1 MVTAAATSVVSHQER
16 TITGY
21 GAASA
26 GKQCAAS
33 LIDVCCVALG
43 TVVAMVL
50 SRNPVVCV
58 MIAVEMVLV
67 FAVWEA
73 VRGETPGKVVLGV
86 RTVRVECQ
94 RDHRNGILPAGLSRA
109 FVKYLVLLASSM
121 VFGIGLLIMI
131 CSPMFSRSE
140 LRQGWA
146 DKIARLAEADI
157 HKQVTAA
164 LPVQKLQFH
173 TVSSSTMHESTT
185 SGSALSVPAP
195 EPAPAPVIPKTP
207 VSPAVPSVP
216 LSAPAPALAPVP
228 IVRATPA
235 APLVPAVSTPS
246 VPSAPTA
253 KSMPL
258 PVAQPSVRKVKHTA
272 LPSPAGNAL
281 PSRPGN
287 VPPVPPKQIT
297 IYFEDGS
304 REPLVIP
311 SNVVLGRNPSPQQN
325 GWLFPIVLA
334 RYHVI
339 TCVWRLPP
347 DICGLPTSIAL
358 MAPASS
364 MKTARKSISLPSNDM
379 PSNRVREFHSAIWAV
394 ASSWRKA
401 GGGVHDFRNPTEQ
414 A

>member
-246 VPSAPTA
+246 GPSATTA

-325 GWLFPIVLA
+325 GDVVLA
-334 RYHVI
+334 VPDRTGTVSRNHVRLEI
-339 TCVWRLPP
+339 TAGHMWITDLNSTNGTRVVNEDGEEIDLVAQQRHA
-347 DICGLPTSIAL
+347 IQSG
-358 MAPASS
+358 
-364 MKTARKSISLPSNDM
+364 ARISLGDM
-379 PSNRVREFHSAIWAV
+379 GCSIIMAKSRGRRS
-394 ASSWRKA
+394 
-401 GGGVHDFRNPTEQ
+401 
-414 A
+414 

>member
-1 MVTAAATSVVSHQER
+1 
-16 TITGY
+16 
-21 GAASA
+21 
-26 GKQCAAS
+26 
-33 LIDVCCVALG
+33 
-43 TVVAMVL
+43 
-50 SRNPVVCV
+50 
-58 MIAVEMVLV
+58 
-67 FAVWEA
+67 
-73 VRGETPGKVVLGV
+73 
-86 RTVRVECQ
+86 
-94 RDHRNGILPAGLSRA
+94 
-109 FVKYLVLLASSM
+109 
-121 VFGIGLLIMI
+121 MI

-246 VPSAPTA
+246 VPSATTA

-258 PVAQPSVRKVKHTA
+258 PVAQPSVRKVKHCPVRLGMPYLHAPATCRLY
-272 LPSPAGNAL
+272 LPSKSPFTSKTVPANHWSFL
-281 PSRPGN
+281 PMWCLD
-287 VPPVPPKQIT
+287 VT
-297 IYFEDGS
+297 HH
-304 REPLVIP
+304 
-311 SNVVLGRNPSPQQN
+311 RNRMVTWC
-325 GWLFPIVLA
+325 WLFPIVLA

>member
-1 MVTAAATSVVSHQER
+1 MVAAAATSVVSHQER

-33 LIDVCCVALG
+33 LSDVCCVALG
-43 TVVAMVL
+43 TVVAMVV

-325 GWLFPIVLA
+325 GDVVLA
-334 RYHVI
+334 VPDRTGTVSRNHVRLEI
-339 TCVWRLPP
+339 TAGHMWITDLNSTNGTRVVNEDGEEIDLVAQQRHA
-347 DICGLPTSIAL
+347 IQSG
-358 MAPASS
+358 
-364 MKTARKSISLPSNDM
+364 ARISLGDM
-379 PSNRVREFHSAIWAV
+379 GCSIIMAKSRGRRS
-394 ASSWRKA
+394 
-401 GGGVHDFRNPTEQ
+401 
-414 A
+414 

>member
-1 MVTAAATSVVSHQER
+1 
-16 TITGY
+16 
-21 GAASA
+21 
-26 GKQCAAS
+26 
-33 LIDVCCVALG
+33 
-43 TVVAMVL
+43 
-50 SRNPVVCV
+50 
-58 MIAVEMVLV
+58 
-67 FAVWEA
+67 
-73 VRGETPGKVVLGV
+73 
-86 RTVRVECQ
+86 
-94 RDHRNGILPAGLSRA
+94 
-109 FVKYLVLLASSM
+109 
-121 VFGIGLLIMI
+121 
-131 CSPMFSRSE
+131 
-140 LRQGWA
+140 
-146 DKIARLAEADI
+146 
-157 HKQVTAA
+157 
-164 LPVQKLQFH
+164 
-173 TVSSSTMHESTT
+173 MHESTT

-325 GWLFPIVLA
+325 GDVVLA
-334 RYHVI
+334 VPDRTGTVSRNHVRLEI
-339 TCVWRLPP
+339 TAGHMWITDLNSTNGTRVVNEDGEEIDLVAQQRHA
-347 DICGLPTSIAL
+347 IQSG
-358 MAPASS
+358 
-364 MKTARKSISLPSNDM
+364 ARISLGDM
-379 PSNRVREFHSAIWAV
+379 GCSIIMAKSRGRRS
-394 ASSWRKA
+394 
-401 GGGVHDFRNPTEQ
+401 
-414 A
+414 

>member
-1 MVTAAATSVVSHQER
+1 MVAAAATSVVSHQER

-50 SRNPVVCV
+50 SRNPAVCV

-228 IVRATPA
+228 IVRATP
-235 APLVPAVSTPS
+235 LLRWF
-246 VPSAPTA
+246 
-253 KSMPL
+253 L
-258 PVAQPSVRKVKHTA
+258 PF
-272 LPSPAGNAL
+272 L
-281 PSRPGN
+281 
-287 VPPVPPKQIT
+287 
-297 IYFEDGS
+297 
-304 REPLVIP
+304 
-311 SNVVLGRNPSPQQN
+311 
-325 GWLFPIVLA
+325 
-334 RYHVI
+334 
-339 TCVWRLPP
+339 RLPCLLRP
-347 DICGLPTSIAL
+347 
-358 MAPASS
+358 
-364 MKTARKSISLPSNDM
+364 RQ
-379 PSNRVREFHSAIWAV
+379 
-394 ASSWRKA
+394 
-401 GGGVHDFRNPTEQ
+401 NPCRSPWHNHP
-414 A
+414 

>member
-1 MVTAAATSVVSHQER
+1 MVAAAATSVVSHQER

-94 RDHRNGILPAGLSRA
+94 RGHRNGILPAGLSRA

-325 GWLFPIVLA
+325 GDVVLA
-334 RYHVI
+334 VPDRTGTVSRNHVRLEI
-339 TCVWRLPP
+339 TAGHMWITDLNSTNGTRVVNEDGEEIDLVAQQRHA
-347 DICGLPTSIAL
+347 IQSG
-358 MAPASS
+358 
-364 MKTARKSISLPSNDM
+364 ARISLGDM
-379 PSNRVREFHSAIWAV
+379 GCSIIMAKSRGRRS
-394 ASSWRKA
+394 
-401 GGGVHDFRNPTEQ
+401 
-414 A
+414 

>member
-246 VPSAPTA
+246 VPSATTA

-325 GWLFPIVLA
+325 GDVVLA
-334 RYHVI
+334 VPDRTGTVSRNHVRLEI
-339 TCVWRLPP
+339 TAGHMWITDLNSTNGTRVVNEDGEEIDLVAQQRNA
-347 DICGLPTSIAL
+347 IQSG
-358 MAPASS
+358 
-364 MKTARKSISLPSNDM
+364 ARISLGDM
-379 PSNRVREFHSAIWAV
+379 GCSIIMAKSRGRRS
-394 ASSWRKA
+394 
-401 GGGVHDFRNPTEQ
+401 
-414 A
+414 

>member
-246 VPSAPTA
+246 VPSATTA

-258 PVAQPSVRKVKHTA
+258 PVTQPSVRKVKHTA

-325 GWLFPIVLA
+325 GDVVLA
-334 RYHVI
+334 VPDRTGTVSRNHVRLEI
-339 TCVWRLPP
+339 TAGHMWITDLNSTNGTRVVNEDGEEIDLVAQQRHA
-347 DICGLPTSIAL
+347 IQSG
-358 MAPASS
+358 
-364 MKTARKSISLPSNDM
+364 ARISLGDM
-379 PSNRVREFHSAIWAV
+379 GCSIIMAKSRGRRS
-394 ASSWRKA
+394 
-401 GGGVHDFRNPTEQ
+401 
-414 A
+414 

>member
-246 VPSAPTA
+246 VPSATTA

-325 GWLFPIVLA
+325 GDVVLA
-334 RYHVI
+334 VPDRTGTVSRNHVRLEI
-339 TCVWRLPP
+339 TAGHMWITDLNSTNGTRVVNEDGEEIDLVAQPRHA
-347 DICGLPTSIAL
+347 IQSG
-358 MAPASS
+358 
-364 MKTARKSISLPSNDM
+364 ARISLGDM
-379 PSNRVREFHSAIWAV
+379 GCSIIMAKSRGRRS
-394 ASSWRKA
+394 
-401 GGGVHDFRNPTEQ
+401 
-414 A
+414 

>member
-1 MVTAAATSVVSHQER
+1 MVAAAATSVVSHQER

-325 GWLFPIVLA
+325 GDVVLA
-334 RYHVI
+334 VPDRTGTVSRNHVRLEI
-339 TCVWRLPP
+339 TAGHMWITDLNSTNGTRVVNEDGEEIDLVAQQRHA
-347 DICGLPTSIAL
+347 IQSG
-358 MAPASS
+358 
-364 MKTARKSISLPSNDM
+364 ARISLGDM
-379 PSNRVREFHSAIWAV
+379 GCSIIMAKSRGRRS
-394 ASSWRKA
+394 
-401 GGGVHDFRNPTEQ
+401 
-414 A
+414 

>member
-325 GWLFPIVLA
+325 GDVVLA
-334 RYHVI
+334 VPDRTGTVSRNHVRLEI
-339 TCVWRLPP
+339 TAGHMWITDLNSTNGTRVVNEDGEEIDLVAQQRHA
-347 DICGLPTSIAL
+347 IQSG
-358 MAPASS
+358 
-364 MKTARKSISLPSNDM
+364 ARISLGDM
-379 PSNRVREFHSAIWAV
+379 GCSIIMAKSRGRRS
-394 ASSWRKA
+394 
-401 GGGVHDFRNPTEQ
+401 
-414 A
+414 

>member
-1 MVTAAATSVVSHQER
+1 MVAAAATSVVSHQER

-146 DKIARLAEADI
+146 DKIARLAEVDI

-216 LSAPAPALAPVP
+216 LAAPAPALAPVP

-258 PVAQPSVRKVKHTA
+258 LVAQPSVRKVKHTA

-325 GWLFPIVLA
+325 GDVVLA
-334 RYHVI
+334 VPDRTGTVSRNHVRLEI
-339 TCVWRLPP
+339 TAGHMWITDLNSTNGTRVVNEDGEEIDLVAQQRHA
-347 DICGLPTSIAL
+347 IQSG
-358 MAPASS
+358 
-364 MKTARKSISLPSNDM
+364 ARISLGDM
-379 PSNRVREFHSAIWAV
+379 GCSIIMAKSRGRRS
-394 ASSWRKA
+394 
-401 GGGVHDFRNPTEQ
+401 
-414 A
+414 

>member
-1 MVTAAATSVVSHQER
+1 MVAAAATSVVSHQER

-50 SRNPVVCV
+50 SRNPAVCV

-216 LSAPAPALAPVP
+216 LSAPAPALAPDP
-228 IVRATPA
+228 RCSAGSCRFYAFRAFCAHGKIHA
-235 APLVPAVSTPS
+235 APRGTTIREEGKTYCIAQSGWECLTFTPRQRAACTS
-246 VPSAPTA
+246 QANHH
-253 KSMPL
+253 L
-258 PVAQPSVRKVKHTA
+258 LR
-272 LPSPAGNAL
+272 
-281 PSRPGN
+281 R
-287 VPPVPPKQIT
+287 
-297 IYFEDGS
+297 
-304 REPLVIP
+304 R
-311 SNVVLGRNPSPQQN
+311 
-325 GWLFPIVLA
+325 FP
-334 RYHVI
+334 RTTGHSFQ
-339 TCVWRLPP
+339 
-347 DICGLPTSIAL
+347 CGAWT
-358 MAPASS
+358 
-364 MKTARKSISLPSNDM
+364 
-379 PSNRVREFHSAIWAV
+379 
-394 ASSWRKA
+394 
-401 GGGVHDFRNPTEQ
+401 
-414 A
+414 

>member
-325 GWLFPIVLA
+325 GDVVLA
-334 RYHVI
+334 VPDRTGTVSRNHVRLEI
-339 TCVWRLPP
+339 TAGHMWITDLNSTNGTRVVNEDGEEIDLVAQQRHA
-347 DICGLPTSIAL
+347 IQSG
-358 MAPASS
+358 
-364 MKTARKSISLPSNDM
+364 ARISLGNMGCSIIM
-379 PSNRVREFHSAIWAV
+379 AKSRGRRS
-394 ASSWRKA
+394 
-401 GGGVHDFRNPTEQ
+401 
-414 A
+414 

>member
-1 MVTAAATSVVSHQER
+1 
-16 TITGY
+16 
-21 GAASA
+21 
-26 GKQCAAS
+26 
-33 LIDVCCVALG
+33 
-43 TVVAMVL
+43 MVL

-325 GWLFPIVLA
+325 GDVVLA
-334 RYHVI
+334 VPDRTGTVSRNHVRLEI
-339 TCVWRLPP
+339 TAGHMWITDLNSTNGTRVVNEDGEEIDLVAQQRHA
-347 DICGLPTSIAL
+347 IQSG
-358 MAPASS
+358 
-364 MKTARKSISLPSNDM
+364 ARISLGDM
-379 PSNRVREFHSAIWAV
+379 GCSIIMAKSRGRRS
-394 ASSWRKA
+394 
-401 GGGVHDFRNPTEQ
+401 
-414 A
+414 

>member
-1 MVTAAATSVVSHQER
+1 MVAAAATSVVSHQER

-50 SRNPVVCV
+50 SRNPAVCV

-325 GWLFPIVLA
+325 GDVVLA
-334 RYHVI
+334 VPDRTGTVSRNHVRLEITAGHMWITDLNSTNGTRVVNEDGEEIDLVAQQRHVI
-339 TCVWRLPP
+339 QS
-347 DICGLPTSIAL
+347 G
-358 MAPASS
+358 
-364 MKTARKSISLPSNDM
+364 ARISLGDM
-379 PSNRVREFHSAIWAV
+379 GCSIIMAKSRGRRS
-394 ASSWRKA
+394 
-401 GGGVHDFRNPTEQ
+401 
-414 A
+414 

>member
-109 FVKYLVLLASSM
+109 FVKYLVLLASTM

-325 GWLFPIVLA
+325 GDVVLA
-334 RYHVI
+334 VPDRTGTVSRNHVRLEI
-339 TCVWRLPP
+339 TAGHMWITDLNSTNGTRVVNEDGEEIDLVAQQRHA
-347 DICGLPTSIAL
+347 IQSG
-358 MAPASS
+358 
-364 MKTARKSISLPSNDM
+364 ARISLGDM
-379 PSNRVREFHSAIWAV
+379 GCSIIMAKSRGRRS
-394 ASSWRKA
+394 
-401 GGGVHDFRNPTEQ
+401 
-414 A
+414 

>member
-325 GWLFPIVLA
+325 GDVVLA
-334 RYHVI
+334 VPDRTGTVSRNHVCLEI
-339 TCVWRLPP
+339 TAGHMWITDLNSTNGTRVVNEDGEEIDLVAQQRHA
-347 DICGLPTSIAL
+347 IQSG
-358 MAPASS
+358 
-364 MKTARKSISLPSNDM
+364 ARISLGDM
-379 PSNRVREFHSAIWAV
+379 GCSIIMAKSRGRRS
-394 ASSWRKA
+394 
-401 GGGVHDFRNPTEQ
+401 
-414 A
+414 

>member
-1 MVTAAATSVVSHQER
+1 MVAAAATSVVSHQER

-21 GAASA
+21 DAASA

-50 SRNPVVCV
+50 SRNPAVCV

-325 GWLFPIVLA
+325 GDVVLA
-334 RYHVI
+334 VPDRTGTVSRNHVRLEI
-339 TCVWRLPP
+339 TAGHMWITDLNSTNGTRVVNEDGEEIDLVAQQRHA
-347 DICGLPTSIAL
+347 IQSG
-358 MAPASS
+358 
-364 MKTARKSISLPSNDM
+364 ARISLGDM
-379 PSNRVREFHSAIWAV
+379 GCSIIMAKSRGRRS
-394 ASSWRKA
+394 
-401 GGGVHDFRNPTEQ
+401 
-414 A
+414 

>member
-1 MVTAAATSVVSHQER
+1 MVAAAATSVVSHQER

-94 RDHRNGILPAGLSRA
+94 RDHRNGILPAGLGRA

-131 CSPMFSRSE
+131 CSPLFSRSE

-146 DKIARLAEADI
+146 DKIARLAEVDI

-195 EPAPAPVIPKTP
+195 EPAPVPVIPKTP
-207 VSPAVPSVP
+207 VPPAVPSVP

-228 IVRATPA
+228 IVRAVPA
-235 APLVPAVSTPS
+235 APQVSAVSAPS
-246 VPSAPTA
+246 VPSVPTA

-258 PVAQPSVRKVKHTA
+258 PVAQPSVKKAKHAA
-272 LPSPAGNAL
+272 LPGPAGNAL
-281 PSRPGN
+281 PSRSGN

-325 GWLFPIVLA
+325 GDVVLA
-334 RYHVI
+334 VPDRTGTVSRNHVRLEI
-339 TCVWRLPP
+339 TAGHMWITDLNSTNGTRVVNEDGEEIDLVAQQRHA
-347 DICGLPTSIAL
+347 IQSG
-358 MAPASS
+358 
-364 MKTARKSISLPSNDM
+364 ARISLGDM
-379 PSNRVREFHSAIWAV
+379 GCSIIMAKSRGRRS
-394 ASSWRKA
+394 
-401 GGGVHDFRNPTEQ
+401 
-414 A
+414 

>member
-1 MVTAAATSVVSHQER
+1 MVAAAATSVVSHQER

-50 SRNPVVCV
+50 SRNPAVCV

-228 IVRATPA
+228 IVRATHA

-325 GWLFPIVLA
+325 GDVVLA
-334 RYHVI
+334 VPDRTGTVSRNHVRLEI
-339 TCVWRLPP
+339 TAGHMWITDLNSTNGTRVVNEDGEEIDLVAQQRHA
-347 DICGLPTSIAL
+347 IQSG
-358 MAPASS
+358 
-364 MKTARKSISLPSNDM
+364 ARISLGDM
-379 PSNRVREFHSAIWAV
+379 GCSIIMAKSRGRRS
-394 ASSWRKA
+394 
-401 GGGVHDFRNPTEQ
+401 
-414 A
+414 

>member
-246 VPSAPTA
+246 VPSATTA

-325 GWLFPIVLA
+325 GDVVLA
-334 RYHVI
+334 VLDRTGTVSRNHVRLEI
-339 TCVWRLPP
+339 TAGHMWITDLNSTNGTRVVNEDGEEIDLVAQQRHA
-347 DICGLPTSIAL
+347 IQSG
-358 MAPASS
+358 
-364 MKTARKSISLPSNDM
+364 ARISLGDM
-379 PSNRVREFHSAIWAV
+379 GCSIIMAKSRGRRS
-394 ASSWRKA
+394 
-401 GGGVHDFRNPTEQ
+401 
-414 A
+414 

>member
-1 MVTAAATSVVSHQER
+1 MVAAAATSVVSHQER

-21 GAASA
+21 GVASA

-33 LIDVCCVALG
+33 LIDVCCVVLG
-43 TVVAMVL
+43 TVVAMML

-73 VRGETPGKVVLGV
+73 VRGETPGKVALGV

-146 DKIARLAEADI
+146 DKIARLAEVDI

-216 LSAPAPALAPVP
+216 LAAPAPALAPVP

-258 PVAQPSVRKVKHTA
+258 LVAQPSVRKVKHTA

-325 GWLFPIVLA
+325 GDVVLA
-334 RYHVI
+334 VPDRTGTVSRNHVRLEI
-339 TCVWRLPP
+339 TAGHMWITDLNSTNGTRVVNEDGEEIDLVAQQRHA
-347 DICGLPTSIAL
+347 IQSG
-358 MAPASS
+358 
-364 MKTARKSISLPSNDM
+364 ARISLGDM
-379 PSNRVREFHSAIWAV
+379 GCSIIMAKSRGRRS
-394 ASSWRKA
+394 
-401 GGGVHDFRNPTEQ
+401 
-414 A
+414 

>member
-73 VRGETPGKVVLGV
+73 VRGETSGKVVLGV

-246 VPSAPTA
+246 VPSATTA

-325 GWLFPIVLA
+325 GDVVLA
-334 RYHVI
+334 VPDRTGTVSRNHVRLEI
-339 TCVWRLPP
+339 TAGHMWITDLNSTNGTRVVNEDGEEIDLVAQQRHA
-347 DICGLPTSIAL
+347 IQSG
-358 MAPASS
+358 
-364 MKTARKSISLPSNDM
+364 ARISLGDM
-379 PSNRVREFHSAIWAV
+379 GCSIIMAKSRGRRS
-394 ASSWRKA
+394 
-401 GGGVHDFRNPTEQ
+401 
-414 A
+414 

>member
-67 FAVWEA
+67 FSVWEA

-325 GWLFPIVLA
+325 GDVVLA
-334 RYHVI
+334 VPDRTGTVSRNHVRLEI
-339 TCVWRLPP
+339 TAGHMWITDLNSTNGTRVVNEDGEEIDLVAQQRHA
-347 DICGLPTSIAL
+347 IQSG
-358 MAPASS
+358 
-364 MKTARKSISLPSNDM
+364 ARISLGDM
-379 PSNRVREFHSAIWAV
+379 GCSIIMAKSRGRRS
-394 ASSWRKA
+394 
-401 GGGVHDFRNPTEQ
+401 
-414 A
+414 

>member
-325 GWLFPIVLA
+325 GDVVLA
-334 RYHVI
+334 VPDRTGTVSRNHVRLEI
-339 TCVWRLPP
+339 TAGHMWITDLNSTNGTRVVNEDGEEIDLVAQQRHA
-347 DICGLPTSIAL
+347 IQSG
-358 MAPASS
+358 
-364 MKTARKSISLPSNDM
+364 ARISLGDM
-379 PSNRVREFHSAIWAV
+379 GCSIIMAKSRGRLS
-394 ASSWRKA
+394 
-401 GGGVHDFRNPTEQ
+401 
-414 A
+414 

>member
-246 VPSAPTA
+246 VPSATTA

-258 PVAQPSVRKVKHTA
+258 PVAQPSVRKVKNTA

-325 GWLFPIVLA
+325 GDVVLA
-334 RYHVI
+334 VPDRTGTVSRNHVRLEI
-339 TCVWRLPP
+339 TAGHMWITDLNSTNGTRVVNEDGEEIDLVAQQRHA
-347 DICGLPTSIAL
+347 IQSG
-358 MAPASS
+358 
-364 MKTARKSISLPSNDM
+364 ARISLGDM
-379 PSNRVREFHSAIWAV
+379 GCSIIMAKSRGRRS
-394 ASSWRKA
+394 
-401 GGGVHDFRNPTEQ
+401 
-414 A
+414 

>member
-1 MVTAAATSVVSHQER
+1 MVAAAATSVVSHQER

-297 IYFEDGS
+297 IYFKDGS

-325 GWLFPIVLA
+325 GDVVLA
-334 RYHVI
+334 VPDRTGTVSRNHVRLEI
-339 TCVWRLPP
+339 TAGHMWITDLNSTNGTRVVNEDGEEIDLVAQQRHA
-347 DICGLPTSIAL
+347 IQSG
-358 MAPASS
+358 
-364 MKTARKSISLPSNDM
+364 ARISLGDM
-379 PSNRVREFHSAIWAV
+379 GCSIIMAKSRGRRS
-394 ASSWRKA
+394 
-401 GGGVHDFRNPTEQ
+401 
-414 A
+414 

>member
-1 MVTAAATSVVSHQER
+1 MVAAAATSVVSHQER

-287 VPPVPPKQIT
+287 VPPVPPKQIP

-325 GWLFPIVLA
+325 GDVVLA
-334 RYHVI
+334 VPDRTGTVSRNHVRLEI
-339 TCVWRLPP
+339 TAGHMWITDLNSTNGTRVVNEDGEEIDLVAQQRHA
-347 DICGLPTSIAL
+347 IQSG
-358 MAPASS
+358 
-364 MKTARKSISLPSNDM
+364 ARISLGDM
-379 PSNRVREFHSAIWAV
+379 GCSIIMAKSRGRRS
-394 ASSWRKA
+394 
-401 GGGVHDFRNPTEQ
+401 
-414 A
+414 

>member
-1 MVTAAATSVVSHQER
+1 MVAAAATSVVSHQER

-50 SRNPVVCV
+50 SRNPAVCV

-325 GWLFPIVLA
+325 GDVVLA
-334 RYHVI
+334 VPDRTGTVSRNHVRLEI
-339 TCVWRLPP
+339 TAGHMWITDLNSTNGTRVVNEDGEEIDLVAQQRHA
-347 DICGLPTSIAL
+347 IQSG
-358 MAPASS
+358 
-364 MKTARKSISLPSNDM
+364 ARISLGDM
-379 PSNRVREFHSAIWAV
+379 GCSIIMAKSRGRRS
-394 ASSWRKA
+394 
-401 GGGVHDFRNPTEQ
+401 
-414 A
+414 

>member
-1 MVTAAATSVVSHQER
+1 MVAAAATSVVSHQER

-325 GWLFPIVLA
+325 GDVVLA
-334 RYHVI
+334 VPDRTGTVSRNHVRLEI
-339 TCVWRLPP
+339 TAGHMWITDLNSTNGTLVVNEDGEEIDLVAQQRHA
-347 DICGLPTSIAL
+347 IQSG
-358 MAPASS
+358 
-364 MKTARKSISLPSNDM
+364 ARISLGDM
-379 PSNRVREFHSAIWAV
+379 GCSIIMAKSRGRRS
-394 ASSWRKA
+394 
-401 GGGVHDFRNPTEQ
+401 
-414 A
+414 

>member
-246 VPSAPTA
+246 VPSATTA

-325 GWLFPIVLA
+325 GDVVLA
-334 RYHVI
+334 VPDRTGTVSRNHVRLEI
-339 TCVWRLPP
+339 TAGHMWITDLNSTNGTRVVNEDGEEIDLVAQQRHA
-347 DICGLPTSIAL
+347 IQSG
-358 MAPASS
+358 
-364 MKTARKSISLPSNDM
+364 ARISLGDM
-379 PSNRVREFHSAIWAV
+379 GCSIIMAKSRGRRS
-394 ASSWRKA
+394 
-401 GGGVHDFRNPTEQ
+401 
-414 A
+414 

>member
-1 MVTAAATSVVSHQER
+1 MVAAAATSVVSHQER

-50 SRNPVVCV
+50 SRNPAVCV

-216 LSAPAPALAPVP
+216 LSDPAPALAPVP

-325 GWLFPIVLA
+325 GDVVLA
-334 RYHVI
+334 VPDRTGTVSRNHVRLEI
-339 TCVWRLPP
+339 TAGHMWITDLNSTNGTRVVNEDGEEIDLVAQQRHA
-347 DICGLPTSIAL
+347 IQSG
-358 MAPASS
+358 
-364 MKTARKSISLPSNDM
+364 ARISLGDM
-379 PSNRVREFHSAIWAV
+379 GCSIIMAKSRGRRS
-394 ASSWRKA
+394 
-401 GGGVHDFRNPTEQ
+401 
-414 A
+414 

>member
-325 GWLFPIVLA
+325 GDVVLA
-334 RYHVI
+334 VPDRTGTVSRNHVRLEI
-339 TCVWRLPP
+339 TAGHMWITDLNSTNGTRVVNEDGEEIDLVAQQRHA
-347 DICGLPTSIAL
+347 IQSG
-358 MAPASS
+358 
-364 MKTARKSISLPSNDM
+364 ARISLGDM
-379 PSNRVREFHSAIWAV
+379 GCSIIMAK
-394 ASSWRKA
+394 SSGR
-401 GGGVHDFRNPTEQ
+401 RS
-414 A
+414 